1 MKILRGYLSP
11 QARLTSLLF
20 TAWYSGSCSSNLT
33 SGHWICKN
41 MFFDQYI
48 ASMFGKQ
55 GNSQQLFEDWK
66 SSEAEF
72 QNCVHTDEIICTRPT
87 LLFLLEFCS
96 PPVPSER
103 FTFSN
108 YLHSTKSF
116 ITRKKKSRLKPNKT
130 KKEWEI
136 GGQFLI
142 IGLPTWKPQS
152 FSCSPW
158 KTRLVFFKWSE
169 EI

>member
-1 MKILRGYLSP
+1 MKSLRGYLSP
-11 QARLTSLLF
+11 RTRLTSLLF
-20 TAWYSGSCSSNLT
+20 TSWYSGSCSSNPT

-48 ASMFGKQ
+48 ASMFDKQ

-72 QNCVHTDEIICTRPT
+72 QNCVHPDEIICMRPT
-87 LLFLLEFCS
+87 LPFLVQFCS
-96 PPVPSER
+96 RPVPSER
-103 FTFSN
+103 FTFPN

-116 ITRKKKSRLKPNKT
+116 IAWKKKGRLKPNKT
-130 KKEWEI
+130 KKEREI
-136 GGQFLI
+136 EGQFLI
-142 IGLPTWKPQS
+142 IELPTWKLWS

-158 KTRLVFFKWSE
+158 KTRFFFF
-169 EI
+169 